1 MRLIRTLLQR
11 AALLTLVVV
20 SACSLERK
28 VATGPDSTGIASV
41 LVTPDTVMVDP
52 LETVQFRALG
62 RDSAG
67 GTVNVNAN
75 WSATA
80 GLVTSTGMYTADTS
94 DNDAAVTASIPIN
107 GVTLSGT
114 SLVRKRRVVAIIL
127 TPANA
132 NVPPNTAMQFIA
144 RAIRNSGDTVAVPVT
159 FSATGGSISG
169 GGMFTSGSTPGTY
182 RVIALY
188 QRRDLADT
196 SVVTITA
203 APVDL
208 VTLTPNPANISVGG
222 TVQLTATLTDAL
234 GNVLTGRSITWSSNA
249 SGVASVSASGLVSGV
264 SAGNA
269 TITATSEGINGTAA
283 IIVAPTLVPVAS
295 VTVSPNP
302 ASVLAGATVQ
312 LTATTKDSGGNV
324 LTGRAITWS
333 SSAPGVATVSATG
346 LVTGV
351 AAGSATITA
360 SSEGKNGTSA
370 VTVTVP
376 APAPVATVTVTPSPL
391 TLRVGTTRQLTA
403 TLKDSAGAV
412 LTGRT
417 VTWSSSATG
426 VATVSASGLVTAIAS
441 GSATI
446 TATSEGK
453 NGTSTVTVTLVPVS
467 TVTVTPNPAGVL
479 VGATV
484 QLVATLKDSA
494 GNVLTGRT
502 VTWSSGATGVATV
515 STSGLVSGV
524 AAGSATVTATSE
536 GKNGSATINVTQ
548 PGTHSGFYVSPSG
561 SSGGDG
567 SATRPWDLQTALS
580 GAGGRLQPGDTVWLR
595 GGTYTGSFT
604 SSLRGTQAAPIIVRQ
619 YPGERA
625 TIDRNGL
632 SGESLVVDGTWTIFW
647 GFEIKNSATARF
659 GSGLA
664 VRPAGVYVRNA
675 SNVKLINLIVH
686 DTGHGTYVE
695 ASAHNIEIYG
705 WIIFNGGSD
714 NASRGD
720 GHGIYIRNDG
730 TTPKVVRDNVIF
742 NQFGFGLHGYAEGG
756 DRLDHMV
763 FEGNA
768 VFNNGDI
775 SAFDSPNMILGG
787 VTSATNDTIRNNMFY
802 FSPGA
807 GTSVR
812 NVRIGYDVNVNG
824 TALFE
829 GNTVVGGNQ
838 VVDITYWNDLTMR
851 NNTFVGTG
859 RILALADNGPTG
871 YTWSNNRHYRD
882 PSATAWREVST
893 DYTFSGWQ
901 QATGLG
907 GSDVAPSAT
916 PTQTQVFVRP
926 NQYEAGRAHV
936 IVYNWSGQGTVAVD
950 LSGVLRIGDP
960 YEIRNVQD
968 VLGAALV
975 SGIYSGGS
983 ISIPMVA
990 VTPAQPI
997 GGSPNAPRATG
1008 SAFGVF
1014 LVTSGAATLAQ
1025 SR

>member
-1 MRLIRTLLQR
+1 MRLTGTSLQR
-11 AALLTLVVV
+11 RALLTLVVV
-20 SACSLERK
+20 SACNLERK

-52 LETVQFRALG
+52 LETVQFHALG
-62 RDSAG
+62 RDSGG

-80 GLVTSTGMYTADTS
+80 GSITPSGMYTADTS

-107 GVTLSGT
+107 GVTLTGT
-114 SLVRKRRVVAIIL
+114 SLVKKRRVIAIIL
-127 TPANA
+127 TPASTT
-132 NVPPNTAMQFIA
+132 VPPNTSMQFTA
-144 RAIRNSGDTVAVPVT
+144 RGIRNSGDTVTVPVN

-169 GGMFTSGSTPGTY
+169 GGMFTAGATPGTY

-188 QRRDLADT
+188 QRRGLADT
-196 SVVTITA
+196 SVVTITS
-203 APVDL
+203 APVAL
-208 VTLTPNPANISVGG
+208 VTLTPNPATLGVGG
-222 TVQLTATLTDAL
+222 TVQLTATLTDAA
-234 GNVLTGRSITWSSNA
+234 GNVLTGRPITWTSNA
-249 SGVASVSASGLVSGV
+249 TGVASVSASGVVSGV
-264 SAGNA
+264 AAGNA
-269 TITATSEGINGTAA
+269 SITATSEGVNGTAA
-283 IIVAPTLVPVAS
+283 IIVTTTVVPVAS
-295 VTVSPNP
+295 VTVTPSP

-312 LTATTKDSGGNV
+312 LTATPKDSAGTA
-324 LTGRAITWS
+324 LTGRVITWS
-333 SSAPGVATVSATG
+333 SSAPGVATVSASG

-351 AAGSATITA
+351 GAGSATITA
-360 SSEGKNGTSA
+360 TSEGKSGTSA

-376 APAPVATVTVTPSPL
+376 APAPVATVTVTPNPV

-403 TLKDSAGAV
+403 TLKDSTGAV

-417 VTWSSSATG
+417 VTWSSSASG
-426 VATVSASGLVTAIAS
+426 VATVSATGLVTAVAA

-453 NGTSTVTVTLVPVS
+453 NGTSSITVTLVPVS

-484 QLVATLKDSA
+484 QLTATLKDSA
-494 GNVLTGRT
+494 GNVLTGRAI
-502 VTWSSGATGVATV
+502 TWSSGATATATV
-515 STSGLVSGV
+515 SVSGLVSGV
-524 AAGSATVTATSE
+524 AAGSATITASSE
-536 GKNGSATINVTQ
+536 GKSGTATVNVTA
-548 PGTHSGFYVSPSG
+548 PGTLSGFYVSPSG
-561 SSGGDG
+561 TSGGDG
-567 SATRPWDLQTALS
+567 SASRPWNLQTALS
-580 GAGGRLQPGDTVWLR
+580 GASGRIQPGDTVWLR
-595 GGTYTGSFT
+595 GGTYVGSFT
-604 SSLRGTQAAPIIVRQ
+604 SSLRGTAAAPIVVRQ

-625 TIDRNGL
+625 TIDRNGT
-632 SGESLVVDGTWTIFW
+632 SGEPLVVDGTWTIYW
-647 GFEIKNSATARF
+647 GFEIKNSSTVRF

-664 VRPAGVYVRNA
+664 ARPAGVYVRNA

-714 NASRGD
+714 NSSRGD

-730 TTPKVVRDNVIF
+730 TTPKIVRDNVIF
-742 NQFGFGLHGYAEGG
+742 DQFGFGLHGYAEGG

-807 GTSVR
+807 GSSVR
-812 NVRIGYDVNVNG
+812 NVRIGYDVSVNG
-824 TALFE
+824 TALVE
-829 GNTVVGGNQ
+829 GNTVVGGSQ

-859 RILALADNGPTG
+859 RILALADKGPTG
-871 YTWSNNRHYRD
+871 YAWSNNRHYRD
-882 PSATAWREVST
+882 PMATAWREVST
-893 DYTFSGWQ
+893 DYTFGGWQ

-907 GSDVAPSAT
+907 GTDVAGGT
-916 PTQTQVFVRP
+916 PTQAQIFVRP
-926 NQYEAGRAHV
+926 NQYEPGRGHV
-936 IVYNWSGQGTVAVD
+936 IVYNWSGQATVGVD

-960 YEIRNVQD
+960 YEIRNVQQ
-968 VLGAALV
+968 VFGSPLV
-975 SGIYSGGS
+975 SGIYSGGLV
-983 ISIPMVA
+983 SIPMAA
-990 VTPAQPI
+990 VTPAAPI

-1008 SAFGVF
+1008 PGFGVF
-1014 LVTSGAATLAQ
+1014 LVTSGVLSLAVH
-1025 SR
+1025 